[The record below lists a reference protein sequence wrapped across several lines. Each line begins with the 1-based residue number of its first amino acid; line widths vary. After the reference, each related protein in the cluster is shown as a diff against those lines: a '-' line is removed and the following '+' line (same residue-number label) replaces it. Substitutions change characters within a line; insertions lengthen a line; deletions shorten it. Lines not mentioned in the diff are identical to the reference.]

1 MVHTKNREIG
11 MVPKSCVICVRIASH
26 PKSQN
31 EVRTAVIICHAFN
44 MPNDPD
50 PPIKMS
56 PFDQMS
62 THTVIVN
69 VSAIICTIPAFEL
82 FKNHFF
88 SSAVHPC
95 KLQENPSHHAC
106 NHGAFKKRSNIPSFA
121 NHCI

>member
-1 MVHTKNREIG
+1 MVRTKNREIC
-11 MVPKSCVICVRIASH
+11 MVSVSCVICVRSASH

-31 EVRTAVIICHAFN
+31 KVYTAIIICHAFN
-44 MPNDPD
+44 MPNKPD
-50 PPIKMS
+50 PPIKKS

-88 SSAVHPC
+88 SSAVHP
-95 KLQENPSHHAC
+95 
-106 NHGAFKKRSNIPSFA
+106 
-121 NHCI
+121 